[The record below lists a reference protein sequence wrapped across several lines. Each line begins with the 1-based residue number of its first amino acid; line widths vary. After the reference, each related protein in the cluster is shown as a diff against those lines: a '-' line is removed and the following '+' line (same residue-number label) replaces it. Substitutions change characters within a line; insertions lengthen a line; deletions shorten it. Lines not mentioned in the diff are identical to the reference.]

1 MASDRRSHRLISNAI
16 YNLVP
21 QVWFLGLTIFTTPFV
36 LHRLG
41 VDAYGILSIV
51 TIVAGYLAFLDLG
64 LNVAV
69 IKFIAAHD
77 AKGERDEIR
86 RVIQTALCVFLV
98 MGLATAAA
106 LFFFS
111 GSLARLLNTPEN
123 MQTEAASA
131 LRLSAISFGINLV
144 MGVFSAIPRA
154 LQRFDLVN
162 AFNLILGTLQILGT
176 VLLLVSGLGL
186 LAIVVWG
193 CALSVVSLITYAAM
207 GKRLLPHI

>member
-86 RVIQTALCVFLV
+86 RVIETALFVFLS
-98 MGLATAAA
+98 MAALTATA
-106 LFFFS
+106 LFFLSAVF
-111 GSLARLLNTPEN
+111 ARLL
-123 MQTEAASA
+123 
-131 LRLSAISFGINLV
+131 
-144 MGVFSAIPRA
+144 
-154 LQRFDLVN
+154 
-162 AFNLILGTLQILGT
+162 
-176 VLLLVSGLGL
+176 
-186 LAIVVWG
+186 
-193 CALSVVSLITYAAM
+193 SV
-207 GKRLLPHI
+207 PD